1 MKLSSLLVA
10 CMLGSLAQPALA
22 NEEGYSAT
30 YTGCMDASGGVTVNM
45 LDCTAA
51 ETALQDARL
60 NSGYKAANKVLSSEN
75 KASLLTAQRLWL
87 KYREANCGLYG
98 RLTGGTIDSLNGTSC
113 FLEMTKA
120 RADDLA
126 WLAQQ

>member
-1 MKLSSLLVA
+1 MKHGSLLVV

-22 NEEGYSAT
+22 SEEGYSTA
-30 YTGCMDASGGVTVNM
+30 YTSCMDASGGVTVNI

-87 KYREANCGLYG
+87 KYRDANCALYG
-98 RLTGGTIDSLNGTSC
+98 RLTGGTIDSLNGASC

-126 WLAQQ
+126 RLAQQ